1 MADSRDVRRL
11 AFQLLFQIDAADT
24 SGGAD
29 ANQLAAGSEDAERLR
44 PAERSRAA
52 KLASDAYLA
61 REGYDNTAVRIAPG
75 WPAHR
80 QPAVDRAI
88 IRLAQHELAVGDASV
103 AVIISEAV
111 ELAKEFGTEKSPGFV
126 NAVVD
131 RIAKDRAGAPAPTTS
146 IDAVGLEILPRDPT
160 PTSTSA
166 TAPAAEGPEENAP
179 KSPANPAG
187 TGES

>member
-1 MADSRDVRRL
+1 MADSREIRRL

-29 ANQLAAGSEDAERLR
+29 ATQLAAASEDAGRLR
-44 PAERSRAA
+44 PAERARAA
-52 KLASDAYLA
+52 KLAADAYAA
-61 REGYDNTAVRIAPG
+61 REGYDNTSVRIAPG

-88 IRLAQHELAVGDASV
+88 IRLAQHELTLGDAPV
-103 AVIISEAV
+103 AVVISEAV

-131 RIAKDRAGAPAPTTS
+131 RIAKEKAGTPVPESPAAPTPLL
-146 IDAVGLEILPRDPT
+146 DG
-160 PTSTSA
+160 
-166 TAPAAEGPEENAP
+166 PAAEGAV
-179 KSPANPAG
+179 
-187 TGES
+187 

>member
-1 MADSRDVRRL
+1 MADSRDIRRL

-29 ANQLAAGSEDAERLR
+29 AHQLAGGSEDAQRLR
-44 PAERSRAA
+44 PADRTRAA
-52 KLASDAYLA
+52 TLAQDAYNA
-61 REGYDNTAVRIAPG
+61 REGYDNTSLRVAPG

-88 IRLAQHELAVGDASV
+88 IRLAQHELSV
-103 AVIISEAV
+103 ALAPVAVVISEAV

-131 RIAKDRAGAPAPTTS
+131 RIAKDRAGGGGA
-146 IDAVGLEILPRDPT
+146 AV
-160 PTSTSA
+160 SA
-166 TAPAAEGPEENAP
+166 VPLD
-179 KSPANPAG
+179 SPADMPVDARLDGAG
-187 TGES
+187 EAGGGGV